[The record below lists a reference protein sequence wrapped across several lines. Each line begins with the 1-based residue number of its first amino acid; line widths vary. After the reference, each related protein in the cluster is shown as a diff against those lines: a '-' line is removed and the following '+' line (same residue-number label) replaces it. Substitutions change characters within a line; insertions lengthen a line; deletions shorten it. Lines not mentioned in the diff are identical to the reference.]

1 MKFVNNTDK
10 RIKVMKENT
19 NPAEYQT
26 VYKGQTIEAE
36 SFIFQKYY
44 LKEGLVVYE
53 APIKE
58 VPKEK
63 PKEKTK
69 EKTKDVISFKSKRK
83 KK

>member
-1 MKFVNNTDK
+1 MEFINNNDK

-53 APIKE
+53 KPIEVKKE
-58 VPKEK
+58 VKE
-63 PKEKTK
+63 
-69 EKTKDVISFKSKRK
+69 FKKVK
-83 KK
+83 KKK